1 MDRRAWWATVHRVT
15 KRRNLVTKTTLS
27 NALFFLCRSE
37 FLVYIIFLFFDE
49 LLTCLAK
56 LVYWQDSIC
65 LLLLHFWRM
74 IFIHTEFQVGGFSLS
89 AFLIVWL
96 LKRGLICLILTPL
109 QVRFFPFWLLSKK
122 FCLVLNFCLLHMI
135 YLSEDFWGIY
145 LKSCS
150 LSFLYLW
157 FVPVINFWKSS
168 AIITSDIP
176 LSPSLLPG
184 ILTVHLV
191 CFL

>member
-1 MDRRAWWATVHRVT
+1 MQSWSTGNRFHLPTSPSLLKDDFHTHRIPGWWFF
-15 KRRNLVTKTTLS
+15 TLS
-27 NALFFLCRSE
+27 FLDCMVAEERS
-37 FLVYIIFLFFDE
+37 
-49 LLTCLAK
+49 
-56 LVYWQDSIC
+56 
-65 LLLLHFWRM
+65 H
-74 IFIHTEFQVGGFSLS
+74 
-89 AFLIVWL
+89 
-96 LKRGLICLILTPL
+96 ICLILAPL

-157 FVPVINFWKSS
+157 FVPVINFWKSL

-184 ILTVHLV
+184 ILTVHLL